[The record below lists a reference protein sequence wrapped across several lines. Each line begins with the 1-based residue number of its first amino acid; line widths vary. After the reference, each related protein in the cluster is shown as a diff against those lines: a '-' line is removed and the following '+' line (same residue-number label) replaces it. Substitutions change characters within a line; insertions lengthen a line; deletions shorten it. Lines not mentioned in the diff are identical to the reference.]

1 MEYPDQHFLIHG
13 YHIIAKRS
21 HSGRYIKAFG
31 LNNQD
36 LDSYLNKIISEI
48 ERTDNESTIKRFL
61 DIAVIGYKN
70 SLKKN

>member
-21 HSGRYIKAFG
+21 YNGRYIKAFG
-31 LNNQD
+31 LNNQG

-48 ERTDNESTIKRFL
+48 ERTDNESIIKRFL
-61 DIAVIGYKN
+61 DIAVTGYKN